1 MRSRGGAAVPGPAE
15 VLVAVGDGVRLL
27 DVAGPMDVF
36 EGVTRLTGG
45 GYRVRLA
52 APGGAD
58 VRTSCGVRLGVDVD
72 LADIR
77 HEFDTLLLIG
87 GSCSGA
93 ATGGPHRDSDPARH
107 TRRLAGLA
115 RRVASIGTGDL
126 ALDGIPL
133 QGGRSAGA
141 EPGGSRQVVKVVPH
155 TIRGGGVRS
164 AEGIASAVDLAL
176 TFVEDDHGGDVAHRV
191 AKWLVRRPDGRPDN
205 VARLPR
211 MARDPALRSL
221 LGDIVMRP
229 EGDFTVP
236 AMADRLSM
244 SVRHF
249 SRRFSREVG
258 MSPGRFVERARVEA
272 ARAAIEEG
280 NDPLEV
286 IARRHGFL
294 TGETMRRSFLRLLGA
309 PPSAYRARDDAVTW
323 R

>member
-1 MRSRGGAAVPGPAE
+1 MRSCGSAGVPGPAE
-15 VLVAVGDGVRLL
+15 VLVVVGDGVRSL

-36 EGVTRLTGG
+36 EGATRLTAR

-52 APGGAD
+52 SAGGAD
-58 VRTSCGVRLGVDVD
+58 VRTSSGVRLGVDAD
-72 LADIR
+72 LEDIR
-77 HEFDTLLLIG
+77 HGFDTLLLIG
-87 GSCSGA
+87 GCGA
-93 ATGGPHRDSDPARH
+93 DPGLAAH
-107 TRRLAGLA
+107 LPRLTELA
-115 RRVASIGTGDL
+115 RRVAAIGDGPME
-126 ALDGIPL
+126 LDGVPL
-133 QGGRSAGA
+133 RNGRS
-141 EPGGSRQVVKVVPH
+141 PGGSCRVVKVVPH
-155 TIRGGGVRS
+155 PTRSGGVRT
-164 AEGIASAVDLAL
+164 AEGIVSAVDLAL
-176 TFVEDDHGGDVAHRV
+176 TFVEDDHGGEASHRV
-191 AKWLVRRPDGRPDN
+191 AQWLVRRPDGRPDG

-211 MARDPALRSL
+211 LARDPALRSL

-280 NDPLEV
+280 REPLEA

-294 TGETMRRSFLRLLGA
+294 TAETMRRSFLRLLGA
-309 PPSAYRARDDAVTW
+309 PPSSYRARDEAVPQW
-323 R
+323 L

>member
-1 MRSRGGAAVPGPAE
+1 MRSRGGAAVQGAAE
-15 VLVAVGDGVRLL
+15 ILVTVGDGVRLL

-36 EGVTRLTGG
+36 EGVTRLTAG

-52 APGGAD
+52 SPGGAD
-58 VRTSCGVRLGVDVD
+58 VRTSCGVRLGADVD
-72 LADIR
+72 PAEIR

-87 GSCSGA
+87 GSGA
-93 ATGGPHRDSDPARH
+93 ARGGPHDPDPARH
-107 TRRLAGLA
+107 VRRLAGLA
-115 RRVASIGTGDL
+115 RRVAAIGTGAP

-133 QGGRSAGA
+133 QGGRSA

-155 TIRGGGVRS
+155 TVRGGGVRS
-164 AEGIASAVDLAL
+164 ARGIVSAVDLAL

-191 AKWLVRRPDGRPDN
+191 AKWLVRRPDGRPDS

-211 MARDPALRSL
+211 LARDPALRSL

-229 EGDFTVP
+229 EGDFSVP

-272 ARAAIEEG
+272 ARSAIEEG
-280 NDPLEV
+280 NEPLEV
-286 IARRHGFL
+286 IARHHGFL
-294 TGETMRRSFLRLLGA
+294 TGETMRRSFLRQLGA
-309 PPSAYRARDDAVTW
+309 PPSAYRARDDAVVPW

>member
-15 VLVAVGDGVRLL
+15 VLVAVGDGVRLM

-36 EGVTRLTGG
+36 EGVTRLTAG

-52 APGGAD
+52 SPGGAD
-58 VRTSCGVRLGVDVD
+58 VRTSCGVRLGADAD
-72 LADIR
+72 PADIR

-87 GSCSGA
+87 DPG
-93 ATGGPHRDSDPARH
+93 PARH
-107 TRRLAGLA
+107 VRRLAGLA
-115 RRVASIGTGDL
+115 RRVATIGVGTP

-133 QGGRSAGA
+133 QGGQPA

-155 TIRGGGVRS
+155 PTRDGRVRS
-164 AEGIASAVDLAL
+164 ARGIVSAVDLAL

-191 AKWLVRRPDGRPDN
+191 ARWLVRRPDGHPDS

-211 MARDPALRSL
+211 LARDPALRSL

-229 EGDFTVP
+229 EGEFTVP

-294 TGETMRRSFLRLLGA
+294 TGETMRRSFLRLLGS
-309 PPSAYRARDDAVTW
+309 PPSAYRARDDAVVPW

>member
-36 EGVTRLTGG
+36 EGVTRLTAG
-45 GYRVRLA
+45 GYHVRLA
-52 APGGAD
+52 SPGGTY
-58 VRTSCGVRLGVDVD
+58 VRTSCGVRLGTDVD
-72 LADIR
+72 PADIR

-87 GSCSGA
+87 CSGA
-93 ATGGPHRDSDPARH
+93 ATGEPGAARH
-107 TRRLAGLA
+107 VRRLARLA
-115 RRVASIGTGDL
+115 RRVASIGAGAP
-126 ALDGIPL
+126 ALDGVPL
-133 QGGRSAGA
+133 QGGRPA

-155 TIRGGGVRS
+155 PIRDGRVRS
-164 AEGIASAVDLAL
+164 AQGIASAVDLAL

-191 AKWLVRRPDGRPDN
+191 AQWLVRRPDGRPDS

-211 MARDPALRSL
+211 LARDPALRSL

-229 EGDFTVP
+229 EGEFTVP

-309 PPSAYRARDDAVTW
+309 PPSAYRARDDAVVSW
-323 R
+323 